1 MSPCRAI
8 IADDEAPLRDY
19 LKTRLARAWPELRI
33 VGEAENGPKALDL
46 IRAETP
52 DVAFLDIRMP
62 GLSGMEVARRI
73 AGACRVVFITAYDE
87 HAVEAFEH
95 EAVDY
100 LLKPV
105 TVDRLEKTVA
115 RLKARLEEDP
125 AGRDRFS
132 ERVERLVRDLEKQGE
147 PETLQ
152 WIRARVGEDIRLIP
166 VDDVCYFQAEDKYT
180 RVVTQDREALI
191 RKPIRQ
197 LVLELDSTRFWQ
209 IHRGTIVNARSI
221 ARVRPSITGG
231 ASVRLKD
238 REEILTASR
247 RFAGVFRQM

>member
-1 MSPCRAI
+1 LRAY
-8 IADDEAPLRDY
+8 LRS
-19 LKTRLARAWPELRI
+19 RLAKVWPGLRI

-46 IRAETP
+46 IRDESP

-62 GLSGMEVARRI
+62 GLSGMEVARRA

-105 TVDRLEKTVA
+105 TDERLSTTVE
-115 RLKARLEEDP
+115 RLKAGLKEAPDREAGFAERL
-125 AGRDRFS
+125 
-132 ERVERLVRDLEKQGE
+132 ERLVQDLERRGE

-152 WIRARVGEDIRLIP
+152 WIRARAGDEIRLIH
-166 VDDVCYFQAEDKYT
+166 VDEVCYFQAEDKYT
-180 RVVTQDREALI
+180 RVVTRDREALI
-191 RKPIRQ
+191 RKPIRE
-197 LVLELDSTRFWQ
+197 LALELDSHRFWQ

-221 ARVRPSITGG
+221 ARVSPSLTGG
-231 ASVRLKD
+231 ASVRLEG
-238 REEILTASR
+238 RQEILTASR
-247 RFAGVFRQM
+247 RFAHVFKQM